1 MSESSDKRAIVT
13 GASSGIGRETAR
25 QLAAAGWRV
34 LAVGRR
40 AQRLDALKDE
50 HPRMIVPFAADV
62 GVQGAAETIIEA
74 AGDQLG
80 GLDLL
85 VNNAGIAWIG
95 SFDAMPDE
103 QIDRTMNVN
112 VLALMRLCRA
122 AIAPLERSSRAQII
136 NVASV
141 AATIPMETIA
151 VYCASKAAVLM
162 FTRVLAREL
171 KDKGIRVNALS
182 PAGVNTE
189 IFDGSATDP
198 SNFMPPAD
206 VAAMLV
212 DLTRL
217 PASVDCIERIV
228 EQRGQPI
235 M

>member
-1 MSESSDKRAIVT
+1 MSQSSDKRAIVT

-25 QLAAAGWRV
+25 QLVADGWNV
-34 LAVGRR
+34 LAVARR
-40 AQRLDALKDE
+40 GERLHALRDE
-50 HPRMIVPFAADV
+50 LGERVVPFVADV
-62 GVQGAAETIIEA
+62 AAPGAAKAIIDA
-74 AGDQLG
+74 AGDKLG

-95 SFDAMPDE
+95 GFDAMPDE

-141 AATIPMETIA
+141 AATIPMEQIA

-162 FTRVLAREL
+162 FTRVVAREL
-171 KDKGIRVNALS
+171 KGRAIRVNALS

-198 SNFMPPAD
+198 STFMPPAD

-217 PASVDCIERIV
+217 PASVDCVERIV